1 MSFANLGPFAV
12 ILLIFST
19 LGLVILRDWRWML
32 LSLAVLYVGVFLLV
46 GVSWP
51 LNLAI
56 IKLVGGWMAG
66 AALGISQVG
75 QHPLDAEKSW
85 PAGRMF
91 RLLAAGLVLLA
102 VFSVLPRV
110 QNVFPLVDPA
120 VLQGSLV
127 IISMGLLQLG
137 MTGQTFRVI
146 TGLLTVLAGFEVLY
160 AALESSVLVA
170 GLLAGVN
177 LGLAG
182 VGAYLLSMGETD
194 KSK

>member
-1 MSFANLGPFAV
+1 MSFISFGPIAV
-12 ILLIFST
+12 ILV
-19 LGLVILRDWRWML
+19 LVSALALLLLRDWRWMI
-32 LSLAVLYVGVFLLV
+32 LALAALYIGVFILA
-46 GVSWP
+46 GASWP

-66 AALGISQVG
+66 AVLGISQVG
-75 QHPLDAEKSW
+75 QHSLDAEKSW

-102 VFSVLPRV
+102 VFSVLPRLE
-110 QNVFPLVDPA
+110 NVFPDVDISI
-120 VLQGSLV
+120 LQGSLV
-127 IISMGLLQLG
+127 ILTLGLLQLG

-160 AALESSVLVA
+160 SALESSVLVA

>member
-1 MSFANLGPFAV
+1 MSFTTLGPYAV
-12 ILLIFST
+12 ILLIVA
-19 LGLVILRDWRWML
+19 GLALVVLRDWRWMI
-32 LSLAVLYVGVFLLV
+32 LSLAALYVGVFLLV

-75 QHPLDAEKSW
+75 QHSLEAEKSW

-102 VFSVLPRV
+102 VFSILPRV
-110 QNVFPLVDPA
+110 QNVFPEIDLA
-120 VLQGSLV
+120 ILQGSLV
-127 IISMGLLQLG
+127 ILTMGLLQLG

-177 LGLAG
+177 LSLAG
-182 VGAYLLSMGETD
+182 VGAYLLSMGETE
-194 KSK
+194 KGK